1 MAIKPLTLPHLLLA
15 LHLLPLLKLHL
26 PLLKLHLLPAK
37 LLHLLLR
44 LLHLLPKLLLMPLHL
59 LPANN
64 FVKHHSQKRSA
75 SAFLF
80 VLTIVGLVWFRMVE
94 ISLPSRCG
102 DRPSENLFQTA
113 CLFPL

>member
-1 MAIKPLTLPHLLLA
+1 MLPLLLLT

-26 PLLKLHLLPAK
+26 QHLPLPMLLLLLEK
-37 LLHLLLR
+37 LLRLLLLLER

-94 ISLPSRCG
+94 ISLLSLCG

>member
-1 MAIKPLTLPHLLLA
+1 MLPLLLLT

-26 PLLKLHLLPAK
+26 QHLPLPMLL
-37 LLHLLLR
+37 LLLEKLLR

-80 VLTIVGLVWFRMVE
+80 VLSIVGLVWFRIE
-94 ISLPSRCG
+94 ISLSVLMR
-102 DRPSENLFQTA
+102 RQA
-113 CLFPL
+113 V

>member
-15 LHLLPLLKLHL
+15 LHLLPLLKLHLPLLKLHL

-64 FVKHHSQKRSA
+64 FVKHHSQKGALRRS
-75 SAFLF
+75 FLF
-80 VLTIVGLVWFRMVE
+80 
-94 ISLPSRCG
+94 
-102 DRPSENLFQTA
+102 
-113 CLFPL
+113 